1 MRPASGSSR
10 PASRRSSVD
19 LPAPFG
25 PTSPIRARGGTT
37 RLTSVRTGSAP
48 YDFET
53 PAATSEPV
61 RRDMRDDLQHELLA
75 PEIEGRRRLVEQ
87 QHRCLLRERAREHRT
102 LQLAAAERTERT
114 LRETLEFEAA

>member
-1 MRPASGSSR
+1 MRPASGSSS

-37 RLTSVRTGSAP
+37 RLTSSRTTSAP
-48 YDFET
+48 YDFVT

-61 RRDMRDDLQHELLA
+61 RRDMRNDLQRVGTTGPVETGQSR
-75 PEIEGRRRLVEQ
+75 IEGRK
-87 QHRCLLRERAREHRT
+87 APGG
-102 LQLAAAERTERT
+102 
-114 LRETLEFEAA
+114 TLEVAHRKD